1 MAATPS
7 KSAATDII
15 WAPYEANDEAPWN
28 RERVVHLHR
37 RAGFAATWSEI
48 ERDLKDGPQQ
58 SIDRLLSGQARQE
71 PPAKPGAAAQS
82 GTVTAPGSDG
92 GSTADDFEAMARTI
106 GDAAVASGNPNRLK
120 AWWIYRTLFSPD
132 PLGERLTLLWHNHFA
147 TSNRKVQNLVL
158 MREQNDLMRVHCRA
172 PFGELLQAVVK
183 HPAMLVWLDADAN
196 RKGRPNE
203 NLARELLELFTLGL
217 GHYTETDV
225 QSAARALTGWAVDG
239 GRFGFRQARHDPEE
253 KLFLGRRSALNGDR
267 LLQSLLEQE
276 ATAERIARRIC
287 SLFFG
292 ESLVDDAQ
300 LQALAAGLR
309 ANELKIE
316 WAVETILQSQL
327 FFAENNLRSR
337 VAGPVEWC
345 IGAIRALECA
355 DPAPSTL
362 LLSEWV
368 TRMGQELF
376 YPPNVGGWKEG
387 RSWLASHG
395 VLGRAN
401 FAVVLVDGRIWH
413 PVQSRGL
420 WQLVRR
426 HRKTDDLGEAV
437 TWLAELMW
445 GTAPEEPVEQIIAA
459 ASKGQSDHRL
469 QRALALLLARPES
482 QLA

>member
-7 KSAATDII
+7 KSAATETI
-15 WAPYEANDEAPWN
+15 WAPYEPTGEARWN

-37 RAGFAATWSEI
+37 RAGFAAAWSEI

-58 SIDRLLSGQARQE
+58 AVDRLLN
-71 PPAKPGAAAQS
+71 PPLTP
-82 GTVTAPGSDG
+82 PYEG
-92 GSTADDFEAMARTI
+92 GGEFEAMARTI

-158 MREQNDLMRVHCRA
+158 MREQNDLLRAHCRA

-203 NLARELLELFTLGL
+203 NLARELLELFTLGV
-217 GHYTETDV
+217 GHYTEPDV
-225 QSAARALTGWAVDG
+225 QAAARALTGWAVVG
-239 GRFGFRQARHDPEE
+239 GRFGFRETRHDSEE
-253 KLFLGRRSALNGDR
+253 KLFLGRRGALNGDQ
-267 LLQSLLEQE
+267 LLQQLLEHE
-276 ATAERIARRIC
+276 ATAERIASRIC

-292 ESLVDDAQ
+292 ESVLGDAQ
-300 LQALAAGLR
+300 LQALAAGMR
-309 ANELKIE
+309 ANDLKID
-316 WAVETILQSQL
+316 WAVETVLRSQL
-327 FFAENNLRSR
+327 FFAENNLRTR
-337 VAGPVEWC
+337 IAGPFEWC
-345 IGAIRALECA
+345 MGAMRALECA

-362 LLSEWV
+362 LLAEWV
-368 TRMGQELF
+368 TRMGQDLF

-387 RSWLASHG
+387 RSWLGSHG

-401 FAVVLVDGRIWH
+401 FAAALVDGRIWH
-413 PVQSRGL
+413 PSQSRDL
-420 WQLVRR
+420 WQLVHR
-426 HRKTDDLGEAV
+426 HRKTDDLSEAV
-437 TWLAELMW
+437 AWLAELLW
-445 GTAPEEPVEQIIAA
+445 GTAPEAPVEQVVAA
-459 ASKGQSDHRL
+459 ANHEKPERRL
-469 QRALALLLARPES
+469 PHALALLLARPES